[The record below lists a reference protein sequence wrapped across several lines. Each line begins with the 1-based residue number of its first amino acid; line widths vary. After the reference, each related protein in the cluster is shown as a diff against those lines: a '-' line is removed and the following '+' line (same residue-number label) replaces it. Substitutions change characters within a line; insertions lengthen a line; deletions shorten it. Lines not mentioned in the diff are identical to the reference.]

1 MSLAG
6 TALRRERLGLFG
18 CVVAVGAGVGA
29 VHGAALM
36 HEATPLA
43 GLAIGLVDGALVAF
57 AIGAIE
63 IFALRGAR
71 PGLRWLLGLPFAA
84 VLALKT
90 LAYATIA
97 SVLPAAHLLGA
108 ALPGLRASSTDLH
121 TEAITIGFSLATAFV
136 LVALLQAAGLVG
148 RRTFLDLLRGR
159 YWRPRLERRFF
170 LFVDLVGST
179 GIAERGGPLAMHRV
193 LAEVFAA
200 TAEPI
205 AANRGEI
212 YQYVGDEIVVTWTQ
226 AEGSIAARPVRCFF
240 EMQAALAARASAFHA
255 AFGEVPQLRG
265 AVHLGEVVAGEV
277 GEERRAIVFHGDA
290 VNATS
295 RLEQATRDLG
305 CRFLASGDALGAVG
319 PLEGLRLRDAG
330 ALSLRGRQQAMRA
343 FAVDQPSI
351 EHHTRRL
358 HENHSRS

>member
-1 MSLAG
+1 MRLAG
-6 TALRRERLGLFG
+6 TALQRERVRLLGR
-18 CVVAVGAGVGA
+18 VVAVGAGIGA
-29 VHGAALM
+29 LYGAALM

-43 GLAIGLVDGALVAF
+43 GLAIGLVDGALVAG

-71 PGLRWLLGLPFAA
+71 PGLRGLLRLPVAA
-84 VLALKT
+84 VLVLKT
-90 LAYATIA
+90 LAYAAIA
-97 SVLPAAHLLGA
+97 SVLPAAHLLGQT
-108 ALPGLRASSTDLH
+108 LPGLRASSTDFH
-121 TEAITIGFSLATAFV
+121 TEVLTIGFSLAAAFV

-179 GIAERGGPLAMHRV
+179 GAAERLGPLAMHR
-193 LAEVFAA
+193 LLGEVFAA

-205 AANRGEI
+205 AANGGEI
-212 YQYVGDEIVVTWTQ
+212 YQYVGDEIVVTWRE
-226 AEGSIAARPVRCFF
+226 AAGSIAARPVRCFF
-240 EMQAALAARASAFHA
+240 DMQAALAGRAAAFRA
-255 AFGEVPQLRG
+255 AFGDVPQLRG
-265 AVHLGEVVAGEV
+265 AVHVGEVVAGEV

-295 RLEQATRDLG
+295 RLEQATRELG
-305 CRFLASGDALGAVG
+305 CRFLASADAVGAVG

-330 ALSLRGRQQAMRA
+330 ALTLRGRQQAMRA
-343 FAVDQPSI
+343 FALEPA
-351 EHHTRRL
+351 
-358 HENHSRS
+358 